1 MIGAVPIHIARPR
14 RPHAVPIPLIDF
26 TPPLTPSS
34 GKYDEAMRT
43 MLADFLSRL
52 GETMPITGEA
62 IVDTYSCF
70 RTFVGYAY
78 NFMTQEPDAPLA
90 NRFSD
95 SLAVQSDP
103 DFVAAVYQVWA
114 STPR

>member
-1 MIGAVPIHIARPR
+1 MIGAVPIHVAQPR

-52 GETMPITGEA
+52 GESMPITGEA

-78 NFMTQEPDAPLA
+78 NAMTQDPDGLAPNQFTA
-90 NRFSD
+90 
-95 SLAVQSDP
+95 SLDVQTDP
-103 DFVAAVYQVWA
+103 DFVASVYQVWA

>member
-1 MIGAVPIHIARPR
+1 MIGAVPIHVTHPR

-26 TPPLTPSS
+26 TPPRTRSS
-34 GKYDEAMRT
+34 GTYDEDLRVI
-43 MLADFLSRL
+43 LKDFLSRL
-52 GETMPITGEA
+52 GGSMPITGEA

-78 NFMTQEPDAPLA
+78 NAMTQDPDAPLPNQFTA
-90 NRFSD
+90 

-103 DFVAAVYQVWA
+103 DFVAGVYDVWA
-114 STPR
+114 NTPR